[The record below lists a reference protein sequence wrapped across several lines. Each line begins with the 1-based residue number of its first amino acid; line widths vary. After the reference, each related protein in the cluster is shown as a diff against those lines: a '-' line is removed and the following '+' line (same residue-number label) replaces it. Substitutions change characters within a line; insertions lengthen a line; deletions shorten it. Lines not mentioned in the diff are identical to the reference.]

1 MPRLAAAALPLLIAS
16 ALAPVP
22 FPTAAQTAPSTAAA
36 AADVMRLDVD
46 ASDLSRRVLHARQ
59 RISVRAG
66 ALTLLYPQWIQGNHS
81 PTGPIE
87 KLAGLRI
94 RGNGQAIAWQ
104 RDPLDVYA
112 FKLVVPEG
120 VNELELSFD
129 VLTPTAGNQ
138 GRVVMTPDVLNLQWN
153 QVALYPAGV
162 PARTIEVA
170 PSLTLPAG
178 WQAGTALELEAR
190 DGDRLRYR
198 TVPLHT
204 LLDSPVFAGR
214 HFKQFDLAPGAK
226 IPVRLNVVADAA
238 KYLEAKPEQLKPH
251 RELVVQAGRLFGSQ
265 PYDRYDF
272 LLSLS
277 GQLSGIGLEH
287 HRSSENGVDTDY
299 FTGWDGGSAT
309 GRDLLAHEFVH
320 AWNGKSRRPAGLVVD
335 NFNQPLNDE
344 LLWVYEGQTQYWG
357 YVLAARSGLWKQE
370 FARDALAQV
379 VARYAHDRP
388 GLAWRSLQ
396 DTTYDPVIAQRRPK
410 PYGSYQLSEDYYSGG
425 QLVWLAVD
433 AKLRELSG
441 DKRSLDDFA
450 RAFFG
455 GENGDYRVRPYA
467 FEDVVAALNGV
478 VAFDWAGFLRARL
491 DAHAPPLDGLAASGW
506 KLSFADTPSEYQKLA
521 EGERKATDLTYSL
534 GMSVANSDANV
545 VSVRWDGPAFNA
557 GIAPG
562 SHLLAVN
569 GYAAN
574 GERLKDAVTA
584 AKDGKPIELIVK
596 NADVVRTVRI
606 DYREGLKYPRLER
619 VPGTPDR
626 LGKIFAPK

>member
-1 MPRLAAAALPLLIAS
+1 MPRLAVAALPLLIAT
-16 ALAPVP
+16 ALATAPA
-22 FPTAAQTAPSTAAA
+22 AAQTAPPAPATASV
-36 AADVMRLDVD
+36 VMRLEVD

-59 RISVRAG
+59 RIAVRAG

-81 PTGPIE
+81 PTGPID

-104 RDPLDVYA
+104 RDPLNVYA

-120 VNELELSFD
+120 VSELELSFD

-153 QVALYPAGV
+153 QVALYPAGI
-162 PARTIEVA
+162 PAPSIEVA
-170 PSLTLPAG
+170 SSLTLPAG
-178 WQAGTALELEAR
+178 WQAGTVLELEAR

-198 TVPLHT
+198 PVPLHT

-214 HFKQFDLAPGAK
+214 HYKQFDLAPGAK

-251 RELVVQAGRLFGSQ
+251 RELVTQAGRLFGSQ

-287 HRSSENGVDTDY
+287 HRSSENGVDADY

-320 AWNGKSRRPAGLVVD
+320 AWNGKYRRPTGLVAD

-357 YVLAARSGLWKQE
+357 YVLAARSGLWKPE

-388 GLAWRSLQ
+388 GLAWRTLQ
-396 DTTYDPVIAQRRPK
+396 DTTYDPVIAQRRAK

-450 RAFFG
+450 RGFFG
-455 GENGDYRVRPYA
+455 VNDGEWKVQNTYT
-467 FEDVVAALNGV
+467 FEDVVATLNGV
-478 VAFDWAGFLRARL
+478 HPHDWATFLRDRL
-491 DAHAPPLDGLAASGW
+491 DGKTGLAGGIEASGW
-506 KLSFADTPSEYQKLA
+506 KLVFKDEPNAYAKGAGSRGGADF
-521 EGERKATDLTYSL
+521 TYSIGL
-534 GMSVANSDANV
+534 SVGKDGSIGD
-545 VSVRWDGPAFNA
+545 VRWDGPAFNA
-557 GIAPG
+557 GIG
-562 SHLLAVN
+562 SGTQVVAVN
-569 GYAAN
+569 GMAYDADVLEEAIKAATN
-574 GERLKDAVTA
+574 SKA
-584 AKDGKPIELIVK
+584 PIELLVK
-596 NADVVRTVRI
+596 EFDRYRTVKLDYHGGLRHPHLVRI
-606 DYREGLKYPRLER
+606 EGKPDYL
-619 VPGTPDR
+619 TPILSAR
-626 LGKIFAPK
+626 K